1 MLTCASLLFC
11 DDRDRDA
18 PARTHPRVQWALPS
32 SYVTEEDIKNCTA
45 DEHSVIDRLID
56 RGVTVVGVL
65 DREIIESLYR
75 RNLIYL
81 GTESQFMLP

>member
-1 MLTCASLLFC
+1 MSSRNSPASS
-11 DDRDRDA
+11 
-18 PARTHPRVQWALPS
+18 PTVV
-32 SYVTEEDIKNCTA
+32 YVTEEDIKNCTA

-81 GTESQFMLP
+81 

>member
-1 MLTCASLLFC
+1 MIVIVTPLL
-11 DDRDRDA
+11 
-18 PARTHPRVQWALPS
+18 ALPS